1 MLQKMRKII
10 GVVAAEVNGIEQRQ
24 IMKGIITRA
33 QAYDFHTVVLSNIY
47 NPYEFDE
54 QLALE
59 NEIYELALSPEL
71 CGIILIAESFVGKH
85 VQKKVISFLQQR
97 QDIPV
102 IVIGIYIKEFAFP
115 NVRFINASDDS
126 DIEEVTRHLVQV
138 HHLKKI
144 DILTGPKDNESAQRR
159 LEGYRKALKDN
170 GIEPDSSREF
180 YGNYWTTSGEAHA
193 KRYISG
199 ELPLPEALICANDYM
214 AYGVLD
220 TLLDGGIRVP
230 DDMMVIGY
238 EYIHER
244 IYHSPLL
251 STYQRGRIALGETA
265 VRMLFA
271 LCNGEEPD
279 DYPPPHGQWI
289 AGESCTCGV
298 NMKQMNTELKSIRVK
313 QQFDKWN
320 VLSTTE
326 QQLTRCSTLE
336 EFINVL
342 GTHQFLVRWVQD
354 MYLCLYDN
362 WYDNHSTGTGDL
374 MTCRSIMPWNQTKQ
388 PITTGKYS
396 FSALLSSADFAV
408 VQYYLPVF
416 FEQKLFGY
424 YVLQYN
430 TPDTYDDI
438 FRNWMKSLSNGLEF
452 LCMKND
458 IRYLLSCQNLS
469 EQKDSLTGLYS
480 KNGFER
486 VLTGRLA
493 EKKAPLYA
501 VFLRIG
507 VFRSMTSA
515 EMQEQNIS
523 FYQKIAELLQMISPE
538 NGMCARLDT
547 QTFVCVGVG
556 TSESAEYE
564 KKREK
569 LLYLLFHQSKLLEY
583 FGLDAVV
590 CGCTEIPEN
599 ISAAEVVS
607 LIQQKINAEMENL
620 SVQRQMPHAD
630 TLFAIRARLYQ
641 DYNVHA
647 DDICK
652 AYSFSAGYFRQIYK
666 DLFGISFHQD
676 VINARISKA
685 VSLLATSA
693 MSIASVAEACGYE
706 DYNYFLRQFQK
717 VVGMTPGQYRKR
729 V

>member
-1 MLQKMRKII
+1 MLQKMRRII
-10 GVVAAEVNGIEQRQ
+10 GVVAAEVNSIEQRE

-33 QAYDFHTVVLSNIY
+33 QAFDFHTVVLSNIY

-71 CGIILIAESFVGKH
+71 SGIILISESFVGKH
-85 VQKKVISFLQQR
+85 VQNKVISFLQQR

-144 DILTGPKDNESAQRR
+144 DILTGPKGNESAQRR
-159 LEGYRKALKDN
+159 LEGYRKALADN

-193 KRYISG
+193 RRYISG
-199 ELPLPEALICANDYM
+199 ELPIPEALICANDYM

-230 DDMMVIGY
+230 EDMMVIGY

-251 STYQRGRIALGETA
+251 STYQRGRTALGEMA
-265 VRMLFA
+265 VRMLFS

-279 DYPPPHGQWI
+279 AFPPPRGHWI
-289 AGESCTCGV
+289 SGESCTCGV
-298 NMKQMNTELKSIRVK
+298 NLKQMNAELKSIRVK

-320 VLSTTE
+320 VLSTAE
-326 QQLTRCSTLE
+326 QQLTCCSTLE

-354 MYLCLYDN
+354 MYLCLFDN
-362 WYDNHSTGTGDL
+362 WYDNHATAASEM

-388 PITTGKYS
+388 PISTRKFS

-408 VQYYLPVF
+408 VHYYLPVF
-416 FEQKLFGY
+416 FENKLFGY

-480 KNGFER
+480 PNGFER

-493 EKKAPLYA
+493 VESSPLYA

-507 VFRSMTSA
+507 AFRSMKSA
-515 EMQEQNIS
+515 EMQEQNIQ
-523 FYQKIAELLQMISPE
+523 FYQKVAELLQLVAPE
-538 NGMCARLDT
+538 DGICARFDN
-547 QTFVCVGVG
+547 QTFVCVGSG
-556 TSESAEYE
+556 ADNMSECE

-569 LLYLLFHQSKLLEY
+569 LLYLLLHQSKVLDY
-583 FGLDAVV
+583 FGMESLVS
-590 CGCTEIPEN
+590 GCVEIPEN
-599 ISAAEVVS
+599 STSSAAVT
-607 LIQQKINAEMENL
+607 LIQEKLSAEMEQL
-620 SVQRQMPHAD
+620 SAQRQMPHAE
-630 TLFAIRARLYQ
+630 TLFAIRAGLYQ
-641 DYNVHA
+641 DYNIHT

-666 DLFGISFHQD
+666 DLFGVSFHQD

-685 VSLLATSA
+685 VCLLATSA

-717 VVGMTPGQYRKR
+717 VVGMTPGQYRKHI
-729 V
+729 